1 MSINT
6 NTGIGILDYYK
17 SNVPTIPQMFYSTVR
32 NAGSQPAILFKTGKE
47 WRTISYREW
56 AQISE
61 EIALALIKYGVKKG
75 DDIAIISKSCAQAG
89 WAHMAIL
96 LSGAVVN
103 TITPMVNDDE
113 FIFIVKRTDVKY
125 IFVENKAMLQRTVSL
140 WKQMP
145 SLQGIICLE
154 ESYQGDGKNTWGLE
168 EFRAE
173 GRSHSIKASE
183 LPVYWQRLNPEDRA
197 RLDYTKST
205 TGELRW
211 ELTKHGE
218 WMKSE
223 RRGLRRILSEN
234 LQGKHSNVYANV
246 MSLPNRSERT
256 CGIYSMIAV
265 GALIK
270 YGSGP
275 SRIKRLPDLSALRQ
289 AVNG

>member
-1 MSINT
+1 MSAIVK
-6 NTGIGILDYYK
+6 TGIGVLDYYRE
-17 SNVPTIPQMFYSTVR
+17 NVPTIPQMFYSTVR
-32 NAGSQPAILFKTGKE
+32 NAGSQPANTFKSGKE
-47 WRTISYREW
+47 WRTISYQEW

-145 SLQGIICLE
+145 SLRGIICLE
-154 ESYQGDGKNTWGLE
+154 EDYQGNGENTWGLQ
-168 EFRAE
+168 EFRAA
-173 GRSHSIKASE
+173 GRSHSLPASE
-183 LPVYWQRLNPEDRA
+183 LPVYWLRLSLEDRA

-211 ELTKHGE
+211 ELTRHGE
-218 WMKSE
+218 WIKSE
-223 RRGLRRILSEN
+223 PRGLRRILSEN
-234 LQGKHSNVYANV
+234 LQGKPSNVYPTI
-246 MSLPNRSERT
+246 MSIPNSSE
-256 CGIYSMIAV
+256 IMYALYAMIAV

-270 YGSGP
+270 YGPGP
-275 SRIKRLPDLSALRQ
+275 SKIQKLPDLHTLRQ
-289 AVNG
+289 AANG

>member
-1 MSINT
+1 MSSSMT
-6 NTGIGILDYYK
+6 TGMGILDYYK

-32 NAGSQPAILFKTGKE
+32 NAGSQPANMFKAGKE
-47 WRTISYREW
+47 WRTITYREW

-61 EIALALIKYGVKKG
+61 EIALALLKNGVKKG
-75 DDIAIISKSCAQAG
+75 DDIAVISQPCAQVG

-113 FIFIVKRTDVKY
+113 FVFIVNRTDVKY
-125 IFVENKAMLQRTVSL
+125 IFVENKALLQRTVSL

-145 SLQGIICLE
+145 SLRGIICLE
-154 ESYQGDGKNTWGLE
+154 ENYQGNEEHVWGLD
-168 EFRAE
+168 EFRAA
-173 GRSHSIKASE
+173 GRNHSVQASE
-183 LPVYWQRLNPEDRA
+183 LPAYWQRVSPEDRA

-218 WMKSE
+218 WSKSE
-223 RRGLRRILSEN
+223 PRGLRRILSEN
-234 LQGKHSNVYANV
+234 LQGRHNNLYADIIPIPG
-246 MSLPNRSERT
+246 STERISA
-256 CGIYSMIAV
+256 IYSMIAV

-275 SRIKRLPDLSALRQ
+275 SKIKKLPDLTTLRQ
-289 AVNG
+289 AANG